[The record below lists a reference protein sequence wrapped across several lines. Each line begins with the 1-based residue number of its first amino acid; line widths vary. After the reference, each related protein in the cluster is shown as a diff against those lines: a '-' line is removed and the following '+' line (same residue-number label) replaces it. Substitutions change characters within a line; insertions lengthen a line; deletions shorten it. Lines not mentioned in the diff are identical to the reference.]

1 MTKSIKFNQLKFIC
15 NCRIIPPKGYSAI
28 TLFGNV
34 YTRKDEDTVK
44 RYLETKR
51 GKIWYHHEYMHVM
64 QKKSIGSWIIFYIL
78 YLWYF
83 FKAWPLFM
91 NWRQAYRTIPF
102 ELEAYTVEDNFDII
116 ESCWRYYIRTN
127 KERKTLKV

>member
-1 MTKSIKFNQLKFIC
+1 MIKSIKFNKLKFIC

-28 TLFGNV
+28 TLFGRV

-51 GKIWYHHEYMHVM
+51 GQIWYHHEYMHVM
-64 QKKSIGSWIIFYIL
+64 QKEAIGSWFVFYIL

-83 FKAWPLFM
+83 FKAWPFFM

-102 ELEAYTVEDNFDII
+102 ELEAYQVEDDFDIWK
-116 ESCWRYYIRTN
+116 SYWKYYVRSN
-127 KERKTLKV
+127 KERKKLRI